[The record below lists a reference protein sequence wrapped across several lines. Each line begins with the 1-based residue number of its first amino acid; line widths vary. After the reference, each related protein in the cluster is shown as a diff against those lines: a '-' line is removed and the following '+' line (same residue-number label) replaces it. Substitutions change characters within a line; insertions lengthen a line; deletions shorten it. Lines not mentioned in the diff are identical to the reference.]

1 MSAVVQLKSQ
11 PLLLEGQGDLQV
23 IYKNKEP
30 GWRHGL
36 LLDLRYSTGPI
47 LVSAPDWH
55 LLHLEMDYCAVTPD
69 CCYKI

>member
-11 PLLLEGQGDLQV
+11 PLLLQGQGDLQV

-36 LLDLRYSTGPI
+36 LLDLRYSTVPI
-47 LVSAPDWH
+47 LVSAPNWH
-55 LLHLEMDYCAVTPD
+55 LLHLEVDYGASD
-69 CCYKI
+69 SRQLL